1 MDKELYNRAVHFEW
15 GFQNLTSNQNWSE
28 VQRRCKHLI
37 TVRLE
42 IETIMEWFLE
52 VRKEDILQLI
62 EPVQMTTRPRT
73 RLNPSFWFWDDDI
86 KANGSEAFLLTEQ
99 AACKK
104 ELDHIMTQAM
114 VTFANTKSDHFI
126 IDVRKQ
132 MAKILE
138 TLFEACTLKTYW
150 DGIITG
156 GPMIP
161 EQEFLIFPKGDMA
174 DMVMLGEFII
184 VAAKKRNL
192 TWLKEI
198 KIPAM
203 SMSSNLHIHYGA
215 NSLKYKF

>member
-1 MDKELYNRAVHFEW
+1 
-15 GFQNLTSNQNWSE
+15 
-28 VQRRCKHLI
+28 
-37 TVRLE
+37 
-42 IETIMEWFLE
+42 
-52 VRKEDILQLI
+52 
-62 EPVQMTTRPRT
+62 MTTRPRT
-73 RLNPSFWFWDDDI
+73 QLNPSFWFWDDDI
-86 KANGSEAFLLTEQ
+86 KANGSEAFLLIEQ

-104 ELDHIMTQAM
+104 ELDQIMTQAM
-114 VTFANTKSDHFI
+114 VTFANTNLDHFI

-138 TLFEACTLKTYW
+138 ALFEVCTFKTYW
-150 DGIITG
+150 DGLITG

-161 EQEFLIFPKGDMA
+161 EQEFLILPKGDTT